1 MKAFKNYN
9 GPGGGPGAGGSGAGG
24 SHGPGGGSNSGPQN
38 GQGGFNQQ
46 SGQGHQQQQ
55 GGYQTNP
62 KQLSGGQYHVFTT
75 SLCKRDEKLHK
86 RAVNAVEP
94 AVPRYLRWSEQP
106 IVWSREDHP
115 PRVDNPGHLALV
127 VAPQVG
133 GYKFTKVLM
142 DGGSSINIL
151 YYETFRRMGLVD
163 KNLSQSNTIF
173 HGVVPGK
180 SAYPVG
186 KIELE
191 VAFGDENN
199 YRVEKLTFEVVK
211 IRSPYHAIFGRPAYA
226 KFMARPCYVY
236 LQLKMP
242 GHNGTITIH
251 SSRKVAL
258 ECEEGDA
265 AYAESV
271 CATEELKFYKD
282 NVDPTDMT
290 SLKKPTTEHEP
301 AMKFKSADETK
312 LVDFVPGDSSQQFSI
327 SANLDPK

>member
-1 MKAFKNYN
+1 MARAEAQAQAAFMARAAAQILILRTVK
-9 GPGGGPGAGGSGAGG
+9 GVLSAVWPGSSIAA
-24 SHGPGGGSNSGPQN
+24 
-38 GQGGFNQQ
+38 
-46 SGQGHQQQQ
+46 

-75 SLCKRDEKLHK
+75 TLCKRDQKLHK

-115 PRVDNPGHLALV
+115 PRVDNPDHLALV

-151 YYETFRRMGLVD
+151 YYETFRRMGLID

-226 KFMARPCYVY
+226 KLMAKAVLC
-236 LQLKMP
+236 LFAAQ
-242 GHNGTITIH
+242 
-251 SSRKVAL
+251 
-258 ECEEGDA
+258 DA
-265 AYAESV
+265 GS
-271 CATEELKFYKD
+271 
-282 NVDPTDMT
+282 
-290 SLKKPTTEHEP
+290 
-301 AMKFKSADETK
+301 
-312 LVDFVPGDSSQQFSI
+312 
-327 SANLDPK
+327 